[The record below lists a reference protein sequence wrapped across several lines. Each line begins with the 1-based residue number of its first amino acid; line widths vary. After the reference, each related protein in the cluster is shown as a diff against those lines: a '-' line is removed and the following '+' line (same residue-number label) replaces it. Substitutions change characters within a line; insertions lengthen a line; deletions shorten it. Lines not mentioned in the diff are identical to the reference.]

1 MCRHYRKPILLIEF
15 DNSRAFAMNS
25 ASDIT
30 SEISNSSI
38 ISKISLLCIH
48 FPALRVLWS
57 RDPDMTADM
66 FHALKQLFDEPDEAA
81 AMAAGARCSVL
92 RFGLCVVT
100 APRCRCQQHAAGQR
114 PRLGL
119 HAHGCAARAAGRD

>member
-1 MCRHYRKPILLIEF
+1 MADCSLTPALQPIYVSAVPALFNQPCRYNQIEVMCRCYRSPILLIEF
-15 DNSRAFAMNS
+15 DSSRAFAMNS

-48 FPALRVLWS
+48 FPALRILWS

-66 FHALKQLFDEPDEAA
+66 FYELKQLSNEPEEAA
-81 AMAAGARCSVL
+81 AISAGV
-92 RFGLCVVT
+92 
-100 APRCRCQQHAAGQR
+100 
-114 PRLGL
+114 
-119 HAHGCAARAAGRD
+119 

>member
-1 MCRHYRKPILLIEF
+1 MCRNYRKPILLIEF

-66 FHALKQLFDEPDEAA
+66 FYALKQLFDEPDEATA
-81 AMAAGARCSVL
+81 VAVGAQYKLSAV
-92 RFGLCVVT
+92 
-100 APRCRCQQHAAGQR
+100 
-114 PRLGL
+114 RLFL
-119 HAHGCAARAAGRD
+119 

>member
-25 ASDIT
+25 AGDIT

-57 RDPDMTADM
+57 RDPDMTADA
-66 FHALKQLFDEPDEAA
+66 FHALKQLFDEPEEAVA
-81 AMAAGARCSVL
+81 VAVGA
-92 RFGLCVVT
+92 
-100 APRCRCQQHAAGQR
+100 
-114 PRLGL
+114 
-119 HAHGCAARAAGRD
+119 